1 MVTQLDLGLEP
12 EGWLHLSPEAGGR
25 LSEGVDER
33 QGPGRQQ
40 HQGSL
45 ALAPVQHLVLCLVEA
60 WICNSSAPPVS
71 PPGQHAGP
79 PVITKES
86 AAESE
91 LRVALVQGPGI
102 PSLLGMLFWNSA
114 VSTLRIRLGWLAGKR
129 RVMWGE
135 VPIILATPTEAV
147 LDQPPQLPSSWHASI
162 NMLHQV

>member
-12 EGWLHLSPEAGGR
+12 EGWLHLSPEAGGS

-33 QGPGRQQ
+33 QGPGRQR

-60 WICNSSAPPVS
+60 WVCNSSAPPVS

-102 PSLLGMLFWNSA
+102 PPLLGILSHGA
-114 VSTLRIRLGWLAGKR
+114 VFPSVKHLQL
-129 RVMWGE
+129 
-135 VPIILATPTEAV
+135 TE
-147 LDQPPQLPSSWHASI
+147 LLCDRHREIHKDCTHSI
-162 NMLHQV
+162 NIYRTLTVCLALSWL